1 LKHAQ
6 LNKTIYNL
14 CFKQILRK
22 NIGNLKSTTCTFD
35 THKINNL
42 KIVKMKKYSIVF
54 ALSLSIFVTLFQ
66 SCNNATNEK
75 IAIEETNDLEIA
87 KLDNPKDAMA
97 LNMQN
102 MQDAFKG
109 ETTASAKYEAFSIKA
124 NEEGLFEI
132 ALLFKAASVAEKIHA
147 DNHKIVIE
155 KAGQTT
161 PEITP
166 EFTVKST
173 KENLENAI
181 EGESYEFFTMYPE
194 FIKNANKAGNY
205 MAQISLTYAYKVE
218 QKHRDFYMK
227 ALVAL
232 ENNNVK
238 SLPRVYFLCPTCG
251 NTYETVAPKRCEIS
265 MTNANN
271 FIRLDSLN

>member
-1 LKHAQ
+1 
-6 LNKTIYNL
+6 
-14 CFKQILRK
+14 
-22 NIGNLKSTTCTFD
+22 
-35 THKINNL
+35 
-42 KIVKMKKYSIVF
+42 MKKHLIVI
-54 ALSLSIFVTLFQ
+54 AVGLSIFGYLFQ
-66 SCNNATNEK
+66 SCKNATNEK
-75 IAIEETNDLEIA
+75 IAIEESSDLEIA
-87 KLDNPKDAMA
+87 KTENSIDPTT
-97 LNMQN
+97 LNLQN

-109 ETTASAKYEAFSIKA
+109 ETTASAKYDAFSKKA

-181 EGESYEFFTMYPE
+181 EGENYEFFTMYPE

-218 QKHRDFYMK
+218 QKHRDFYIK
-227 ALVAL
+227 ALLAL
-232 ENNNVK
+232 ENNKVK
-238 SLPRVYFLCPTCG
+238 SLPTVYFLCPTCG

-271 FIRLDSLN
+271 FIKLDSLD

>member
-1 LKHAQ
+1 
-6 LNKTIYNL
+6 
-14 CFKQILRK
+14 
-22 NIGNLKSTTCTFD
+22 
-35 THKINNL
+35 
-42 KIVKMKKYSIVF
+42 MKKHLIVI
-54 ALSLSIFVTLFQ
+54 AVGLSIFGYLFQ
-66 SCNNATNEK
+66 SCKNATNEK
-75 IAIEETNDLEIA
+75 IAIEESSDLEIA
-87 KLDNPKDAMA
+87 KTENSIDPTT
-97 LNMQN
+97 LNLQN

-109 ETTASAKYEAFSIKA
+109 ETTASAKYDAFSKKA

-218 QKHRDFYMK
+218 QKHRDFYIK
-227 ALVAL
+227 ALLAL
-232 ENNNVK
+232 ENNKVK
-238 SLPRVYFLCPTCG
+238 SLPTVYFLCPTCG

-271 FIRLDSLN
+271 FIKLDSLD